1 MKITNVE
8 VFHVKPRWTF
18 VKISTDEGIT
28 GWGEAMVEGR
38 ARTVETAIME
48 HVPFLIGQDPSRIEF
63 LWQSMYR
70 KTFYRGGIV
79 LVSAIS
85 GIEQALWDI
94 KGKSL
99 GAPIYELMG
108 GVYRNKIRIYGHCW
122 GATTE
127 KIITRALERQQKGF
141 TAIKILLEPFTANR
155 GVKRYIEG
163 QIARF
168 AQIRE
173 AVGDEMDIAIDFHG
187 RINPD
192 MAIQIIDGLTP
203 YRPLFVEE
211 ACLPENIE
219 AMGLIAQKS
228 LLPLATGERL
238 VTRFGIKNLLESHAV
253 SVIQPDLCHAGG
265 IAEVRRMAAMA
276 ETYYVKVAPHNPLGP
291 ISLAANIQLAAC
303 TPNFLICEH
312 FGMKE
317 EWDIGSGYLKT
328 PFVIE
333 NGYITI
339 PTTPGLGIEVD
350 EEVIA
355 ERTYPGDWDSPR
367 LYTDDDVTIVDW

>member
-70 KTFYRGGIV
+70 NTFYRGGIV

-155 GVKRYIEG
+155 GVKSYIEG

>member
-70 KTFYRGGIV
+70 NTFYRGGIV

-155 GVKRYIEG
+155 GVKSYIEG

-192 MAIQIIDGLTP
+192 LAIQIIDGLTP

-367 LYTDDDVTIVDW
+367 LYADDDLTIVDW

>member
-1 MKITNVE
+1 
-8 VFHVKPRWTF
+8 
-18 VKISTDEGIT
+18 
-28 GWGEAMVEGR
+28 
-38 ARTVETAIME
+38 ME
-48 HVPFLIGQDPSRIEF
+48 HVPFLIGQDPSRIEY

-70 KTFYRGGIV
+70 NTFYRGGIV

-99 GAPIYELMG
+99 GTPIYDLMG

-127 KIITRALERQQKGF
+127 KIITRALERQEKGF
-141 TAIKILLEPFTANR
+141 TAIKILLEPFTANV
-155 GVKRYIEG
+155 GVKRYIDG

-219 AMGLIAQKS
+219 AMGLIAKKS

-276 ETYYVKVAPHNPLGP
+276 ETYYVKIAPHNPLGP

-350 EEVIA
+350 EEVIS
-355 ERTYPGDWDSPR
+355 ERSYPGDWDSPR
-367 LYTDDDVTIVDW
+367 LYTDDDMTIVDW